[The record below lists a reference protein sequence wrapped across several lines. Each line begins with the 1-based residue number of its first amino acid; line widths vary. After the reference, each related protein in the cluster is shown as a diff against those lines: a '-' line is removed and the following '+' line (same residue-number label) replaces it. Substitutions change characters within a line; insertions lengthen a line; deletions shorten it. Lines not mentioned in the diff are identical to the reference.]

1 MNAWTL
7 AIANIE
13 KPSRGGTIKCESE
26 RYGNYFDPLVSNK
39 RFCSESCRQQ
49 AKTIRRRVIRQ
60 SSPRQ

>member
-13 KPSRGGTIKCESE
+13 KPSRGGTIKCESA
-26 RYGNYFDPLVSNK
+26 RCGNYFDPPIGVPNK

-49 AKTIRRRVIRQ
+49 AKTIRRRTMRGMK
-60 SSPRQ
+60 